1 MDEKDVFS
9 GDEWDREPC
18 DEDPLLHPV
27 REGKPVYEQSATE
40 SGEAL
45 PGASRGPDPIMRY
58 FREMRRVQPL
68 SRAEEIGVAKR
79 LEAGRRQVARVMVR
93 YPLLVKRAVGT
104 GEKLRR
110 GEAKVAEV
118 VVAEDEEEQFP
129 GEGDDLERL
138 CAFMDELAGLAR
150 WVHRLEEEWCGN
162 PGVPPDRAAPE
173 PFEVFQALRVN
184 DRQLESIVGE
194 FEAYLRRIEAAEK
207 EISGPARELGR
218 SPEEM
223 RALVGEAEKDRRGA
237 SKVARALGIG
247 VAKLEALQKSLHRA
261 CREIA
266 DVEAE
271 VQASASQLRRDV
283 EELRRGRAE
292 ARSAE
297 REMIERNLRLVVSIA
312 KRYSGPGVQLSD
324 LIQEGNLGL
333 IRAVDRFDYRRGY
346 KFATYASW
354 WIRQNITRA
363 MQQHARTIRLP
374 LHISEMVT
382 RLARI
387 SRDLVQKFGREPSVE
402 ELAASMDLP
411 LEKVRMFLDISR
423 RGHTISLET
432 PIGDDLQ
439 LADFIADQSVPF
451 PDEIAMRR
459 NLVELARTAIGTVAP
474 REEQVLRRRFGIGDH
489 EEHTLQEVGD
499 ELGLTRERIRQI
511 EAAAL
516 AKLRHPRRKKG
527 LSPER
532 K

>member
-1 MDEKDVFS
+1 VFS

-18 DEDPLLHPV
+18 DEDLLLYPV
-27 REGKPVYEQSATE
+27 REEGAVRERPARGT
-40 SGEAL
+40 GEAR
-45 PGASRGPDPIMRY
+45 AAVSRGPDPIRRY

-68 SRAEEIGVAKR
+68 SRAEEIRLAKR
-79 LEAGRRQVARVMVR
+79 LEVGRRQVARVMVR
-93 YPLLVKRAVGT
+93 YPLLVKRAIGT
-104 GEKLRR
+104 SENLRR
-110 GEAKVAEV
+110 GEAKAAGV
-118 VVAEDEEEQFP
+118 VTAEDEGERFP

-138 CAFMDELAGLAR
+138 CAFMDELAGLAHR
-150 WVHRLEEEWCGN
+150 VHRLEEEWCGN
-162 PGVPPDRAAPE
+162 PGVPPERAAPE
-173 PFEVFQALRVN
+173 PLEVVQALRVN
-184 DRQLESIVGE
+184 DRQMEAIVGE

-207 EISGPARELGR
+207 EISDPARELGR
-218 SPEEM
+218 SPEAM
-223 RALVGEAEKDRRGA
+223 RALVGEAEKNRRAA
-237 SKVARALGIG
+237 SKVARELGIG
-247 VAKLEALQKSLHRA
+247 VAELEALQKSLHRA

-271 VQASASQLRRDV
+271 VQASASRLRRDV

-346 KFATYASW
+346 KFATYAAW

-363 MQQHARTIRLP
+363 VQQHARPIRLP
-374 LHISEMVT
+374 LHISEMVN
-382 RLARI
+382 RLART
-387 SRDLVQKFGREPSVE
+387 SRDLVQEFGREPSVE

-411 LEKVRMFLDISR
+411 VEKVRMFLDISR
-423 RGHTISLET
+423 RGHTISLQT
-432 PIGDDLQ
+432 PIGDEDLQ
-439 LADFIADQSVPF
+439 LADFIADQSLPF

-459 NLVELARTAIGTVAP
+459 NLVELARIAIGTVAP

-489 EEHTLQEVGD
+489 DEHTLQEVGD

-516 AKLRHPRRKKG
+516 AKLRHPRRKKSLG
-527 LSPER
+527 SG
-532 K
+532 